1 MKYFALKC
9 IAILSLCFSII
20 IGMFSGLTAAAT
32 ENSVEF
38 VTAAEKNT
46 ALDDLTAAMM
56 AEIDLLPAT
65 GGDRNGRV
73 RLSTFTQSADG
84 STDMKDLKGPH
95 YLIRFQSDVFYILD
109 GSWTGTDG
117 NLPLKTV
124 TVADPSTFYYISGGA
139 TPSMAFTFHYQGKA
153 SNGMPTYVLRFNNGK
168 NLGVGSQYTG
178 TYTNLYNV
186 KADSTTDLSKAPQ
199 IRFEH
204 PDGSGWARI
213 RNAAGTHGLRQD
225 SNMTCVRWKDNSAG
239 DNAYDGNALYLYRVW
254 STEALAKQIHEMQSY
269 LETPELYEE
278 SVYEEFLACLEDSI
292 ALFNTYNPNPTR
304 MIDAY
309 EFVQDKLDGQVTKLK
324 AFISKLVLVADPT
337 LEQSALALRKEVEAL
352 PTTGAHRNGRVRL
365 AGFTQ
370 SANGS
375 TDMKELKG
383 KHYLIRNQDSVF
395 YAIDG
400 SWTGTDGNV
409 PLKVVNPSDT
419 SSFLYI
425 TSGISTTMAFD
436 FHYRGKASNGMPTY
450 VLRFNNGKNLG
461 VGSQYTGTY
470 TNLYNVKA
478 DTTTDLSKAP
488 QIRFEHPDGSG
499 WARIR
504 NAAGTHGLRQDS
516 DLSCVRW
523 KDNSAGDNAY
533 DGNALY
539 LYRLWSTKTII
550 TAIHDMKGYL
560 DTPEFYDETVF
571 RQFMTCMEEA
581 IALFQKYNVVP
592 TALIQPYDFIQDTLD
607 AKEAELRAFASKL
620 TVNMKDPSAAS
631 LNAKTTI
638 HQLPS
643 KQVRAEGDYSHNMS
657 YIIQTRGGKI
667 IIIDGGWE
675 QDNSDGKFLFSYLQQ
690 ITGDSTP
697 HIDAWFITHAHGD
710 HHGAVSTFANLYKD
724 QVTIDAYYH
733 HNPTE
738 AELTKYMPT
747 ESITG
752 VNRVSMQMKKFRNK
766 EGGEVQQI
774 KVNSRH
780 SGKCNSSFDFDD
792 VHIDILLDFSDII
805 WAADNVSGTF
815 SGTWP
820 VEGRNFKNL
829 TLKELVKGNFN
840 ETSIVFRVSVGG
852 KNVLFTGDAGYVAG
866 YMLNKYHDAHA
877 SNNNK
882 YYSLQS
888 DYVQVAHHG
897 YYGVTKATYNRIDPD
912 VGLWPTPKYEY
923 TGTKSELALPYALE
937 WFAEM
942 GVKNYPSYLGPQVF
956 EFPVARSATAISI
969 PSELKP
975 YVFDAE
981 YYVNRYPDLAE
992 LYGNDEAGLYYH
1004 FVNYGIEEGRSAS
1017 PFFDVKYY
1025 AAQNTH
1031 HMTDTFR
1038 GNFVKAFNDFL
1049 GIYRTDTL
1057 RRWSPIF
1064 DATLYSKRHT
1074 ELAAQGY
1081 TTNFSLL
1088 KHYVNNGYK
1097 TGEIGSSTFVCDN
1110 GLITTNHYSC
1120 TTTKATAPTCTTAG
1134 RTFSAKC
1141 SSCDMT
1147 VAGGEVIPATG
1158 HTPVIDP
1165 GVKPDCTS
1173 TGLTEGKHCSV
1184 CNTVIVA
1191 QTILSTTGHTYT
1203 YTKVD
1208 TQTHAVG
1215 CENCDLSE
1223 TESHSYVD
1231 GTCICGE
1238 AEVKEPIVDEAI
1250 VINHTLNLASDIS
1263 INFAIKS
1270 SLLTDYVNHYMVIE
1284 IPVYKNNDQTGTR
1297 TVTVEPVLNGNYYYY
1312 TLTGLTAVNMGD
1324 VVSAQL
1330 HMEKDGQ
1337 EYLSKVD
1344 TYSVAQYA
1352 YSQLSKAGNAD
1363 SLKTLCV
1370 DLLRYGKEAQIYKSY
1385 RTDSPVDSAMTEEYM
1400 AYLSDVEAV
1409 TFGNTNTVLSDL
1421 ANPKITWAGKAL
1433 NLDSKVCLK
1442 FIFLLGSYTGEASD
1456 LSLKVSYTDTKG
1468 AKKELVLNNAELYN
1482 ERLSYYAFTL
1492 DALLAAELRSVV
1504 DLQIYEG
1511 ETPISCTL
1519 QYSAD
1524 TYGNNKTGQLL
1535 TLCKALFAYSD
1546 SARAYFAN

>member
-1 MKYFALKC
+1 
-9 IAILSLCFSII
+9 
-20 IGMFSGLTAAAT
+20 
-32 ENSVEF
+32 
-38 VTAAEKNT
+38 
-46 ALDDLTAAMM
+46 
-56 AEIDLLPAT
+56 
-65 GGDRNGRV
+65 
-73 RLSTFTQSADG
+73 
-84 STDMKDLKGPH
+84 
-95 YLIRFQSDVFYILD
+95 
-109 GSWTGTDG
+109 
-117 NLPLKTV
+117 
-124 TVADPSTFYYISGGA
+124 
-139 TPSMAFTFHYQGKA
+139 
-153 SNGMPTYVLRFNNGK
+153 
-168 NLGVGSQYTG
+168 
-178 TYTNLYNV
+178 
-186 KADSTTDLSKAPQ
+186 
-199 IRFEH
+199 
-204 PDGSGWARI
+204 
-213 RNAAGTHGLRQD
+213 
-225 SNMTCVRWKDNSAG
+225 
-239 DNAYDGNALYLYRVW
+239 
-254 STEALAKQIHEMQSY
+254 
-269 LETPELYEE
+269 
-278 SVYEEFLACLEDSI
+278 
-292 ALFNTYNPNPTR
+292 
-304 MIDAY
+304 
-309 EFVQDKLDGQVTKLK
+309 
-324 AFISKLVLVADPT
+324 
-337 LEQSALALRKEVEAL
+337 
-352 PTTGAHRNGRVRL
+352 
-365 AGFTQ
+365 
-370 SANGS
+370 
-375 TDMKELKG
+375 
-383 KHYLIRNQDSVF
+383 
-395 YAIDG
+395 
-400 SWTGTDGNV
+400 
-409 PLKVVNPSDT
+409 
-419 SSFLYI
+419 
-425 TSGISTTMAFD
+425 
-436 FHYRGKASNGMPTY
+436 
-450 VLRFNNGKNLG
+450 
-461 VGSQYTGTY
+461 
-470 TNLYNVKA
+470 
-478 DTTTDLSKAP
+478 
-488 QIRFEHPDGSG
+488 
-499 WARIR
+499 
-504 NAAGTHGLRQDS
+504 
-516 DLSCVRW
+516 
-523 KDNSAGDNAY
+523 
-533 DGNALY
+533 
-539 LYRLWSTKTII
+539 
-550 TAIHDMKGYL
+550 L
-560 DTPEFYDETVF
+560 DTPEFYDEAVF

-620 TVNMKDPSAAS
+620 TVNIKKPSAAS

-738 AELTKYMPT
+738 EELTKYMPT

-752 VNRVSMQMKKFRNK
+752 VNRVSMQMKKFKNK
-766 EGGEVQQI
+766 EGGAVQQI

-815 SGTWP
+815 SGTWA

-877 SNNNK
+877 SNNSK
-882 YYSLQS
+882 YYSIQS

-923 TGTKSELALPYALE
+923 TGSKTELALPYALE

-956 EFPVARSATAISI
+956 EFPVARSDAAISI

-981 YYVNRYPDLAE
+981 YYASKYPDLAE
-992 LYGNDEAGLYYH
+992 LYGTDEAGLYYH

-1049 GIYRTDTL
+1049 SIYRTDTL

-1074 ELAAQGY
+1074 DLAAQGY

-1088 KHYVNNGYK
+1088 KHYVNHGYE
-1097 TGEIGSSTFVCDN
+1097 TGEIASSTFVCD

-1120 TTTKATAPTCTTAG
+1120 TTTKAKDPTCTTAG
-1134 RTFSAKC
+1134 NTFSAKC
-1141 SSCDMT
+1141 TSCDMVVT
-1147 VAGGEVIPATG
+1147 GGETIPATG
-1158 HTPVIDP
+1158 HTQVVDP
-1165 GVKPDCTS
+1165 GVEPDCIN

-1184 CNTVIVA
+1184 CNAVIVTQHVIPA
-1191 QTILSTTGHTYT
+1191 NGHTFT

-1208 TQTHAVG
+1208 GQTHIVG
-1215 CENCDLSE
+1215 CANCDLSE
-1223 TESHSYVD
+1223 TATHSYVD
-1231 GTCICGE
+1231 GSCICGDVE
-1238 AEVKEPIVDEAI
+1238 IKEPVVDTAI
-1250 VINHTLNLASDIS
+1250 SIGHTLNLASDIS
-1263 INFAIKS
+1263 INFAVRTT
-1270 SLLTDYVNHYMVIE
+1270 LLADYVNHYLVVE
-1284 IPVYKNNDQTGTR
+1284 IPVYSGNEQTGTR
-1297 TVTVEPVLNGNYYYY
+1297 TLTIEPVLNGNYYYY

-1352 YSQLSKAGNAD
+1352 YSQLNKAEVSD
-1363 SLKTLCV
+1363 KLKALCA

-1385 RTDSPVDSAMTEEYM
+1385 RLDSLVDASMTEENK
-1400 AYLSDVEAV
+1400 AYLSDAEAV
-1409 TFGNTNTVLSDL
+1409 VFGNTNKTLTDL
-1421 ANPKITWAGKAL
+1421 ESPPITWAGKSL
-1433 NLDSKVCLK
+1433 ILDSKVCLK
-1442 FIFLLGSYTGEASD
+1442 FIFSASKYSGSVEGLT
-1456 LSLKVSYTDTKG
+1456 LRVSYTDTYG
-1468 AKKELVLNNAELYN
+1468 AEKTLTLADPELYN
-1482 ERLSYYAFTL
+1482 EKLGYYAFTL
-1492 DALLAAELRSVV
+1492 DTLLAAELRSIISVQV
-1504 DLQIYEG
+1504 YAGD
-1511 ETPISCTL
+1511 TPVSATL
-1519 QYSAD
+1519 QYSPD
-1524 TYGNNKTGQLL
+1524 TYGNNKTGQLMI
-1535 TLCKALFAYSD
+1535 LCKALIAYSD
-1546 SARAYFAN
+1546 TAKAYFT